1 MCFYFYIE
9 SSLASSDRAIVN
21 SRERTLSL
29 SIYMYIL
36 LVGLLGHA
44 LRAYARSADTLQEQL
59 RDFQGGACQSR
70 LLRPRPR
77 RQVSRGREIIL
88 ECIAAW
94 YSSPDSFE
102 LQVQTE
108 VRMAIIDQLSYKTFS
123 YPPTLQ
129 AFTPNVWLRLGYAA
143 SNADNPIRQVVD
155 LAQTSW

>member
-1 MCFYFYIE
+1 MLAALTHCKSNSVIFKVE
-9 SSLASSDRAIVN
+9 HARVACCDHGHDDKSL
-21 SRERTLSL
+21 
-29 SIYMYIL
+29 
-36 LVGLLGHA
+36 G
-44 LRAYARSADTLQEQL
+44 
-59 RDFQGGACQSR
+59 
-70 LLRPRPR
+70 
-77 RQVSRGREIIL
+77 GREIIL

-108 VRMAIIDQLSYKTFS
+108 VRMAIIDQLSYKAFS